1 VTHADRTS
9 AIFLASLAAFHA
21 AAYALPG
28 RAYFHLTLLSD
39 SSAPVGLNV
48 LLHPAFVL
56 CSAYLA
62 YRTLQQQTSAPLR
75 LDALT
80 IGLGLWAAA
89 ATLSAVANFETDQV
103 VLTYLTV
110 FVAGAAVYATIS
122 RIDVSDRLVDA
133 VFLSLAAGALFP
145 LVGGIRAYVGEWG
158 IPDLNILLT
167 ATLDLARMEPYE
179 AATFGNRGNT
189 AAFLMIVAPPL
200 VWLALDRTRRPRLR
214 LLYAAALVPVCLN
227 LLIIEVRA
235 AFIAL
240 LLTGALIWRFR
251 TGSRAAYLVFF
262 IASALAVTT
271 LARHIPQV
279 GEVIADRFGP
289 VVKMERTRDQSLME
303 RSESIQEGLRV
314 AADNWLLGIGPGGAI
329 TLHSQTSAHQFQI
342 QQGMETGILGFAG
355 ASLATLAVLRAL
367 FMVLAGGARDERN
380 RQRFALI
387 IGPAAFLI
395 YGTMANLTLTVGYV
409 NTWAVLV
416 AALLALFRSARRP
429 AVSLGCSPR
438 LKEAA

>member
-1 VTHADRTS
+1 
-9 AIFLASLAAFHA
+9 
-21 AAYALPG
+21 
-28 RAYFHLTLLSD
+28 
-39 SSAPVGLNV
+39 
-48 LLHPAFVL
+48 
-56 CSAYLA
+56 
-62 YRTLQQQTSAPLR
+62 
-75 LDALT
+75 
-80 IGLGLWAAA
+80 
-89 ATLSAVANFETDQV
+89 
-103 VLTYLTV
+103 
-110 FVAGAAVYATIS
+110 
-122 RIDVSDRLVDA
+122 
-133 VFLSLAAGALFP
+133 
-145 LVGGIRAYVGEWG
+145 
-158 IPDLNILLT
+158 
-167 ATLDLARMEPYE
+167 
-179 AATFGNRGNT
+179 
-189 AAFLMIVAPPL
+189 
-200 VWLALDRTRRPRLR
+200 
-214 LLYAAALVPVCLN
+214 
-227 LLIIEVRA
+227 
-235 AFIAL
+235 
-240 LLTGALIWRFR
+240 
-251 TGSRAAYLVFF
+251 
-262 IASALAVTT
+262 
-271 LARHIPQV
+271 V

-416 AALLALFRSARRP
+416 AALLGLFRSARRP